1 MTAAKHPAAE
11 FLATHAWK
19 RATVELEDER
29 YDAVFFDWHALSAED
44 DAKIAKGNA
53 LPEAEHDRYFN
64 YAKLW
69 TADFDQYFAG
79 EDGGELVE
87 SGEWLPLAVLGLGD
101 PATLESFAE
110 TNNDGFLALVT
121 EGDHRGAIIWYH
133 DDETT
138 VVADAIDEL
147 EVALVSEHAEDS
159 EAE

>member
-1 MTAAKHPAAE
+1 MTAAQHPAAE

-19 RATVELEDER
+19 RATVELEGER
-29 YDAVFFDWHALSAED
+29 HDAVFFDWHALSAED
-44 DAKIAKGNA
+44 GAKIEQGKA
-53 LPEAEHDRYFN
+53 LPEAERDRYFN
-64 YAKLW
+64 HAKLW

-79 EDGGELVE
+79 EDGGDLVE
-87 SGEWLPLAVLGLGD
+87 SGEWLPIAVLGLGD

-147 EVALVSEHAEDS
+147 AVELQRPDS
-159 EAE
+159 EDA